1 MKIGILGTGLVGNTL
16 GTAFIAKGHEVK
28 MGSRDAINE
37 KASAWT
43 KANGKNARPEGH
55 LGQALQGTFE
65 DAARFGDII
74 FNCTKGE
81 YSLAALQL
89 AGEENLAG
97 KILVDVA
104 NPLDFSKGMPPTLS
118 LVNDTSLGETI
129 QAAFPGTKVVKALN
143 TLNCTLMVDA
153 NKLAN
158 GDHNLFVCGNDES
171 AKQKV
176 KELLHD
182 NFNWKVENI
191 IDLGDIT
198 NSRGTEQLLPIWIR
212 LWGTL
217 GTADF
222 NFKIVRQQGNP

>member
-1 MKIGILGTGLVGNTL
+1 MKIGIIGTGVVGNTL
-16 GTAFIAKGHEVK
+16 GTALIAKGHEVK
-28 MGSRDAINE
+28 MGSRDATNE
-37 KASAWT
+37 KAAEWT
-43 KANGKNARPEGH
+43 NANGKNAS
-55 LGQALQGTFE
+55 QGTFE
-65 DAARFGDII
+65 DVAQFGDII

-81 YSLAALQL
+81 YSLDALKA
-89 AGEENLAG
+89 AGEQNLAG

-104 NPLDFSKGMPPTLS
+104 NPLDFSKGMPPTLT

-129 QAAFPGTKVVKALN
+129 QNVFPQAKVVKALN
-143 TLNCTLMVDA
+143 TLNCFLMVDA

-158 GDHNLFVCGNDES
+158 GDHNLFICGNDDD

-182 NFNWKVENI
+182 NFNWKTENI

-212 LWGTL
+212 LWGVL
-217 GTADF
+217 GTGDF
-222 NFKIVRQQGNP
+222 NFKIVR

>member
-1 MKIGILGTGLVGNTL
+1 MKIGILGTGIVGNTL
-16 GTAFIAKGHEVK
+16 GTAFIEKGHEVK
-28 MGSRDAINE
+28 MGSRDAVNE
-37 KASAWT
+37 KATEWT
-43 KANGKNARPEGH
+43 KKANDKNAT
-55 LGQALQGTFE
+55 QGTFE
-65 DAARFGDII
+65 DAAQYGDII

-81 YSLAALQL
+81 NSIEALMA
-89 AGEENLAG
+89 AGEQNLAG

-129 QAAFPGTKVVKALN
+129 QTAFPETKVVKTLN

-153 NKLAN
+153 NKLAD
-158 GDHNLFVCGNDES
+158 GDHNLFICGNDAG

-182 NFNWKVENI
+182 NFNWKIENI

-222 NFKIVRQQGNP
+222 NFKIVR

>member
-1 MKIGILGTGLVGNTL
+1 MKIGILGTGMVGNTL
-16 GTAFIAKGHEVK
+16 GTAFIEKGHEVK
-28 MGSRDAINE
+28 MGSRDAVNE
-37 KASAWT
+37 KAIEWT
-43 KANGKNARPEGH
+43 KLNGKN
-55 LGQALQGTFE
+55 ALQGTFE
-65 DAARFGDII
+65 DAAQFGDIV

-81 YSLAALQL
+81 YSLEALNL
-89 AGEENLAG
+89 AGEQNLDG

-129 QAAFPGTKVVKALN
+129 QTAFPQTRVIKALN

-153 NKLAN
+153 NKLAD
-158 GDHNLFVCGNDES
+158 GDHNLFICGNDES

-176 KELLHD
+176 KELLHE
-182 NFNWKVENI
+182 NFNWKIENI

-212 LWGTL
+212 LWGAL

-222 NFKIVRQQGNP
+222 NFKIVR

>member
-1 MKIGILGTGLVGNTL
+1 MKIGILGTGIVGSTL
-16 GTAFIAKGHEVK
+16 GTALIAKGHEVK

-37 KASAWT
+37 KATEWT
-43 KANGKNARPEGH
+43 KANGKNA
-55 LGQALQGTFE
+55 LQGTFE
-65 DAARFGDII
+65 DAVIFGDII

-81 YSLAALQL
+81 HSLEALTA
-89 AGEENLAG
+89 AGEQNLAG

-129 QAAFPGTKVVKALN
+129 QNTFPQTKVVKTLN
-143 TLNCTLMVDA
+143 TLTCTLMVDA
-153 NKLAN
+153 NRVAN
-158 GDHNLFVCGNDES
+158 GDHNLFICGNDES

-176 KELLHD
+176 KEVLHD
-182 NFNWKVENI
+182 NFNWKMENV

-212 LWGTL
+212 LWGAL

-222 NFKIVRQQGNP
+222 NFKIVR

>member
-1 MKIGILGTGLVGNTL
+1 MKIGILGTGIVGNTL
-16 GTAFIAKGHEVK
+16 GTAFIEKGHEVK
-28 MGSRDAINE
+28 MGGRDAVNE
-37 KASAWT
+37 KATEWT
-43 KANGKNARPEGH
+43 KKANDKNAT
-55 LGQALQGTFE
+55 QGTFE
-65 DAARFGDII
+65 DTAQFGDII

-81 YSLAALQL
+81 HSIEALTM
-89 AGEENLAG
+89 AGEQNLAG

-129 QAAFPGTKVVKALN
+129 QTAFPETKVVKTLN

-153 NKLAN
+153 NKLAD
-158 GDHNLFVCGNDES
+158 GDHNLFICGNDAG

-182 NFNWKVENI
+182 NFNWKIENI

-222 NFKIVRQQGNP
+222 NFKIVR

>member
-1 MKIGILGTGLVGNTL
+1 MKIGILGTGVVGNTL
-16 GTAFIAKGHEVK
+16 GTALIAKGHEVK
-28 MGSRDAINE
+28 MGSRDATNE
-37 KASAWT
+37 KAAGWT
-43 KANGKNARPEGH
+43 KVNGKNAT
-55 LGQALQGTFE
+55 QGTFE
-65 DAARFGDII
+65 DAAIFGDII

-81 YSLAALQL
+81 HSLEAITL
-89 AGEENLAG
+89 AGEQNIAG
-97 KILVDVA
+97 KILVDVG

-129 QAAFPGTKVVKALN
+129 QAAFPQTHVVKTLN
-143 TLNCTLMVDA
+143 TLTCTLMVDA

-158 GDHNLFVCGNDES
+158 GDHNIFLCGNDES

-176 KELLHD
+176 KEFLHD
-182 NFNWKVENI
+182 NFNWKIENI

-212 LWGTL
+212 LWGAL

-222 NFKIVRQQGNP
+222 NFKIVRS

>member
-1 MKIGILGTGLVGNTL
+1 MKIGIIGTGIVGNTL
-16 GTAFIAKGHEVK
+16 GTALIAKGHEVK
-28 MGSRDAINE
+28 MGSRDATNE
-37 KASAWT
+37 KAAEWT
-43 KANGKNARPEGH
+43 NANGKNAS
-55 LGQALQGTFE
+55 QGTFE
-65 DAARFGDII
+65 DAAQFGDII

-81 YSLAALQL
+81 HSLDALKA
-89 AGEENLAG
+89 AGEQNLAG

-129 QAAFPGTKVVKALN
+129 QNVFPQTKVVKTLN
-143 TLNCTLMVDA
+143 TLNCFLMVDA
-153 NKLAN
+153 NKIAN
-158 GDHNLFVCGNDES
+158 GDHNLFICGNDAD

-182 NFNWKVENI
+182 NFNWKTENI

-212 LWGTL
+212 LWGVL

-222 NFKIVRQQGNP
+222 NFKIVR

>member
-1 MKIGILGTGLVGNTL
+1 MKIGILGTGIVGNTL
-16 GTAFIAKGHEVK
+16 GTALIAKGHEVK
-28 MGSRDAINE
+28 MGSRDATNE
-37 KASAWT
+37 KAAEWT
-43 KANGKNARPEGH
+43 KANGKTAS
-55 LGQALQGTFE
+55 QGTFE
-65 DAARFGDII
+65 DAAQFGDII

-81 YSLAALQL
+81 HSLDAIKS
-89 AGEENLAG
+89 AGEQNLGG
-97 KILVDVA
+97 KVLVDVA

-129 QAAFPGTKVVKALN
+129 QAAIPAAKVVKTLN
-143 TLNCTLMVDA
+143 TLTCSFMVDA

-158 GDHNLFVCGNDES
+158 GDHNLFICGNDEG

-182 NFNWKVENI
+182 NFNWKTENI

-212 LWGTL
+212 LWGAL

-222 NFKIVRQQGNP
+222 NFKIVR

>member
-1 MKIGILGTGLVGNTL
+1 MVPGMVGNTL
-16 GTAFIAKGHEVK
+16 GTALIAKGHEVK
-28 MGSRDAINE
+28 MGSRDAVNK
-37 KASAWT
+37 KAAEWT
-43 KANGKNARPEGH
+43 NVNGKNAS
-55 LGQALQGTFE
+55 QGTFE
-65 DAARFGDII
+65 DAAMFGDII

-81 YSLAALQL
+81 HSLEVLNS
-89 AGEENLAG
+89 AGEQNLAG

-129 QAAFPGTKVVKALN
+129 QKTFPQVKVVKTLN
-143 TLNCTLMVDA
+143 TLNCTLMIDA

-158 GDHNLFVCGNDES
+158 GDHNLFICGNDER
-171 AKQKV
+171 AKQQV

-182 NFNWKVENI
+182 NFNWKTENI

-212 LWGTL
+212 LWGAL

-222 NFKIVRQQGNP
+222 NFKIVQ